1 MKRLMFAFAF
11 AAVLVAGSALADS
24 EAHELF
30 EKKCAVCHGK
40 DGKPTPMGQK
50 MGAKDLT
57 GLKDEKLIATTI
69 ENGKPPKMAAFKGKM
84 TDAQIQGVAKYV
96 ANGLKD

>member
-1 MKRLMFAFAF
+1 MKRLTFAFAVV
-11 AAVLVAGSALADS
+11 AVLFAGAARADS

-40 DGKPTPMGQK
+40 DGKPTPMGEK
-50 MGAKDLT
+50 MGAKSLVGLT
-57 GLKDEKLIATTI
+57 DAKAIATTI
-69 ENGKPPKMAAFKGKM
+69 ENGKPPKMAAFKGKL
-84 TDAQIQGVAKYV
+84 TDAQIQAVAKYV